1 MKKLLVVDDEK
12 DMLEL
17 VRYKFEQEGFAVVTA
32 DAGETAIDLA
42 RREAPS
48 AIVLDIMMPGLDGLE
63 VLKRLRGDQRTESIP
78 IIFLTAK
85 AGEAD
90 RVVGL
95 ELGADDYVVK
105 PFSPRELVARV
116 KAVLRRTERKTE
128 QPTVTSAG
136 PIRLDA
142 SRREVRVKDDT
153 VPLTTTEFDLLR
165 LLANNPGRVYTRP
178 ELMERTRGS
187 DSVTTERAVD
197 AHIAAIRRKL
207 GEKAGEWV
215 ETVRGYG
222 YRFRD
227 EG

>member
-1 MKKLLVVDDEK
+1 VKKLLVVDDEK

-17 VRYKFEQEGFAVVTA
+17 VRYKFEQEGFSVVST
-32 DAGETAIDLA
+32 DSGERALDLA
-42 RREAPS
+42 KKEAPS
-48 AIVLDIMMPGLDGLE
+48 AVVLDIMMPGLDGLE

>member
-1 MKKLLVVDDEK
+1 VKKLLVVDDEK

-17 VRYKFEQEGFAVVTA
+17 VRYKFEQEGFSVAVA
-32 DAGETAIDLA
+32 DGGERALELA

-63 VLKRLRGDQRTESIP
+63 VLKRLRGDNRTESIP

-116 KAVLRRTERKTE
+116 KAVLRRTEKKAE
-128 QPTVTSAG
+128 QPTLTVAG
-136 PIRLDA
+136 PIRIDA
-142 SRREVRVKDDT
+142 SRREVKVEDAL

-165 LLANNPGRVYTRP
+165 LLAGNPGRVYTRP

-207 GEKAGEWV
+207 GERAGEWV

-222 YRFRD
+222 YRFKD
-227 EG
+227 AG

>member
-17 VRYKFEQEGFAVVTA
+17 VRYKFEQEGFSVVATESGERAV
-32 DAGETAIDLA
+32 ELA
-42 RREAPS
+42 KKEAPS
-48 AIVLDIMMPGLDGLE
+48 AVLLDIMMPGLDGLE
-63 VLKRLRGDQRTESIP
+63 VLKRLRGDQRTEAIP

-116 KAVLRRTERKTE
+116 KAVLRRTERKQE
-128 QPTVTSAG
+128 QPTVTTAG
-136 PIRLDA
+136 PIRMDA
-142 SRREVRVKDDT
+142 SRREARVGDDV

-178 ELMERTRGS
+178 ELMERTRGP
-187 DSVTTERAVD
+187 DTVTTERAVD

-207 GEKAGEWV
+207 GDKAGEWV